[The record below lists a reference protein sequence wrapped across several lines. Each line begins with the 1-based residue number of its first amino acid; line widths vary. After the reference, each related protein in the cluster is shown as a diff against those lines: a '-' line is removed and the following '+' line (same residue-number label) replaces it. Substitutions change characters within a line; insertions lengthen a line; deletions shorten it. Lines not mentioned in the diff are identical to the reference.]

1 MLFAASFGEAVAN
14 PDPWQNILGGLMTLA
29 SIWLGVKFPMVKPLI
44 ETILKA
50 LGVNLNPSPAPV
62 DPAKPTPVE
71 PQKLT
76 IAQLVKLLLDM
87 LAKRKQASKEDDDAI
102 KALAEVAK

>member
-1 MLFAASFGEAVAN
+1 MLFAASFGEAVQN
-14 PDPWQNILGGLMTLA
+14 PDPWQLLLGSLIPMAMAWLGGRFPILLA
-29 SIWLGVKFPMVKPLI
+29 
-44 ETILKA
+44 ILKM
-50 LGVNLNPSPAPV
+50 LNVNVQPPAPV
-62 DPAKPTPVE
+62 DPTKPPVAPVE

-76 IAQLVKLLLDM
+76 IAQLVKLLLEL